1 MDVQRTTEMMTR
13 GMAVGNCFKVCF
25 RVTGFGNQ
33 GRRRDFESLIRR
45 GIVEAGSE

>member
-45 GIVEAGSE
+45 GTVGGR

>member
-25 RVTGFGNQ
+25 RVTGISG
-33 GRRRDFESLIRR
+33 GVKRWLGADWEK
-45 GIVEAGSE
+45 GTEGSCG